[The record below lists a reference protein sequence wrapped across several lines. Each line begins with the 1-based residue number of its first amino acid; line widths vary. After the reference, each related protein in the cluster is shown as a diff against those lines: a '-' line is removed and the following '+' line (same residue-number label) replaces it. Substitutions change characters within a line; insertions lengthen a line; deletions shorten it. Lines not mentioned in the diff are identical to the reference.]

1 MAEKRAVGKRGTF
14 PRGLLVLLLGALA
27 VRVLLVAT
35 TDGYL
40 YDTNTFSAWAGL
52 LNERG
57 LSGFYTGG
65 FFADYPP
72 GYMFV
77 LWAAGRVTEALG
89 LAALSGPALL
99 VLCLVPVLC
108 DLGLAAL
115 LYRVALPRGGRRG
128 ALLAAAC
135 AAFNPAFIF
144 DCAVW
149 KQVDAVLALLLLACF
164 LLLSKRRYLP
174 AAFFYGL
181 ALLVKPQALLYGP
194 VFALGFL
201 LPVFFEKG
209 RARLEAALRTLGG
222 AMVSVGAVIV
232 LSAPFTGSQT
242 PVLWLLE
249 KYFTTA
255 SSYPYA
261 SINAFN
267 FIAALGG
274 NWKPMT
280 DRFLFLSWQGWGMLG
295 ILLVTAALVLLAVR
309 SYKNG
314 RFNLPLLA
322 AFYGCGIFTF
332 AHQMH
337 ERYIFPAVVFLLAA
351 WALCGDRRL
360 WRAAA
365 LFSATLLVNM
375 AAVYYNVGG
384 DQFLES
390 GFSTFLVRATGL
402 VSTAGFCWLAW
413 LCWRLLVRG
422 EAARPAAAAAG
433 GEKKSVYR
441 VLSPGARRP
450 GPARHLSAPSL
461 DPVPRWAR
469 RDTMAILLLTLF
481 TACLSLPYLGTTN
494 VPQNAY
500 TPSGSGAVQ
509 VQLQGSG
516 EVASVWVYPGILLP
530 GAASG
535 LVTVAGEDGT
545 VLCEFALSGGSC
557 FSWQVQDVSFPAG
570 RLTVTVAGAPV
581 NEIVFADA
589 AGRALPLGSVS
600 AGGEALF
607 DEQTTLPDRPSQLN
621 GMYFDEI
628 YHGRTGYETLHGLPI
643 YETTH
648 PPLGKDF
655 IALGI
660 ALLGMNPLGWRIMGV
675 LFGIAMVPVFYLL
688 ARRLLKKFWPV
699 LCVTGLFALD
709 FMRYTQSR
717 IATIDVFV
725 VLFVLLGAYFML
737 WFCQAYVAGGRKGAL
752 LPAALGGVAFG
763 LGCASKW
770 TGVYAGL
777 GLAAVYFLALYGR
790 WRHILSAP
798 GSEADKEIT
807 FQRDFRFAI
816 RTGLLF
822 YVAVPLAI
830 YTASYIPLLFEQSG
844 GFTFAGILR
853 SQQVMFSYHSQ
864 LTSTHPFESRWYSWP
879 LMLRP
884 VWYYMGS
891 RLPAGTVA
899 SIAAFGNPVVWWGGA
914 AALLWLVWR
923 LFSGRCKK
931 KPAAVFL
938 LILFAAQYLPW
949 VFISRATFIYHYFA
963 AMPFALLALGLLLC
977 RLLEARPR
985 AGRAACVGALALAA
999 GLFVFFFPVLSGLP
1013 VSTSYAALLKW
1024 LPGWGFYI
1032 L

>member
-1 MAEKRAVGKRGTF
+1 M
-14 PRGLLVLLLGALA
+14 
-27 VRVLLVAT
+27 
-35 TDGYL
+35 
-40 YDTNTFSAWAGL
+40 
-52 LNERG
+52 
-57 LSGFYTGG
+57 
-65 FFADYPP
+65 
-72 GYMFV
+72 
-77 LWAAGRVTEALG
+77 
-89 LAALSGPALL
+89 
-99 VLCLVPVLC
+99 
-108 DLGLAAL
+108 
-115 LYRVALPRGGRRG
+115 
-128 ALLAAAC
+128 
-135 AAFNPAFIF
+135 
-144 DCAVW
+144 
-149 KQVDAVLALLLLACF
+149 
-164 LLLSKRRYLP
+164 
-174 AAFFYGL
+174 
-181 ALLVKPQALLYGP
+181 
-194 VFALGFL
+194 
-201 LPVFFEKG
+201 
-209 RARLEAALRTLGG
+209 
-222 AMVSVGAVIV
+222 
-232 LSAPFTGSQT
+232 
-242 PVLWLLE
+242 
-249 KYFTTA
+249 
-255 SSYPYA
+255 
-261 SINAFN
+261 
-267 FIAALGG
+267 
-274 NWKPMT
+274 
-280 DRFLFLSWQGWGMLG
+280 
-295 ILLVTAALVLLAVR
+295 
-309 SYKNG
+309 
-314 RFNLPLLA
+314 
-322 AFYGCGIFTF
+322 
-332 AHQMH
+332 
-337 ERYIFPAVVFLLAA
+337 
-351 WALCGDRRL
+351 
-360 WRAAA
+360 
-365 LFSATLLVNM
+365 
-375 AAVYYNVGG
+375 
-384 DQFLES
+384 
-390 GFSTFLVRATGL
+390 
-402 VSTAGFCWLAW
+402 
-413 LCWRLLVRG
+413 
-422 EAARPAAAAAG
+422 
-433 GEKKSVYR
+433 
-441 VLSPGARRP
+441 
-450 GPARHLSAPSL
+450 
-461 DPVPRWAR
+461 
-469 RDTMAILLLTLF
+469 
-481 TACLSLPYLGTTN
+481 
-494 VPQNAY
+494 
-500 TPSGSGAVQ
+500 
-509 VQLQGSG
+509 
-516 EVASVWVYPGILLP
+516 
-530 GAASG
+530 
-535 LVTVAGEDGT
+535 
-545 VLCEFALSGGSC
+545 
-557 FSWQVQDVSFPAG
+557 QDVSFPAG

-914 AALLWLVWR
+914 AAPCSGWLCV
-923 LFSGRCKK
+923 FS
-931 KPAAVFL
+931 PAAAKKAGRRLSAHPLRRPVSALGLHLPRHFHLPL
-938 LILFAAQYLPW
+938 LCGHALCAAG
-949 VFISRATFIYHYFA
+949 AG
-963 AMPFALLALGLLLC
+963 PFALPPAGGTAQGRARGLRRRARAGRRAVRLLFPGALRPAGVHLLRRAAEMAARLGLLHPVTRRIRCAGPLSNN
-977 RLLEARPR
+977 RARREGVLLLRAPAAKGAFDDGFFRRPL
-985 AGRAACVGALALAA
+985 AGR
-999 GLFVFFFPVLSGLP
+999 
-1013 VSTSYAALLKW
+1013 
-1024 LPGWGFYI
+1024 
-1032 L
+1032 